1 MSELYLLTSI
11 TDRRLL
17 ASQVSLLQENNV
29 STSLITLGR
38 GMISGDRKGYFVDRT
53 QKAVVFSM
61 VTWKTWREV
70 RHGLEQKLKID
81 LPGAGVAFLTPL
93 SAIGGRRELAFF
105 MDGQDFVRGGES
117 ELKGTERELLVVVC
131 NQGYSEMVMDAAR
144 EAGANG
150 GTVINARGTGMEK
163 AEKFLGISLASE
175 KDMTF
180 IVVRTA
186 VRDHVMQ
193 SIMLK
198 AGVATEAKAIVFSL
212 PVTDTAGL
220 RLADAA
226 EEAEPAA
233 GEPAPQDKAGE

>member
-17 ASQVSLLQENNV
+17 ADQVSLLQEKNI

-38 GMISGDRKGYFVDRT
+38 GMVSGDTKSYFVDRS
-53 QKAVVFSM
+53 QKAVVFSI
-61 VTWKTWREV
+61 VTKKTWREV
-70 RHGLEQKLKID
+70 RRGLEQKLKID

-131 NQGYSEMVMDAAR
+131 NQGFSEMVMDAAR

-186 VRDHVMQ
+186 VRDRVMQ

-212 PVTDTAGL
+212 PVTDAAGL
-220 RLADAA
+220 RLEDETEPEAA
-226 EEAEPAA
+226 PEE
-233 GEPAPQDKAGE
+233 KA

>member
-17 ASQVSLLQENNV
+17 TDQVSLLREKNV
-29 STSLITLGR
+29 STSMITLGR
-38 GMISGDRKGYFVDRT
+38 GVVAGGAKSYFVNRSP
-53 QKAVVFSM
+53 KAIVFSL
-61 VTWKTWREV
+61 VTWETWREV
-70 RHGLEQKLKID
+70 RRGLEQKLKID
-81 LPGAGVAFLTPL
+81 LPGTGLAFLTPL
-93 SAIGGRRELAFF
+93 SAIGGRRELAFL
-105 MDGQDFVRGGES
+105 MDGQNFTRGGES
-117 ELKGTERELLVVVC
+117 ELKGTERELLVVIS

-144 EAGANG
+144 EGGANG

-175 KDMTF
+175 KDVTF

-186 VRDHVMQ
+186 VRDLVMQ

-198 AGVATEAKAIVFSL
+198 AGMATEAKAIVFSL

-220 RLADAA
+220 RLADTA

-233 GEPAPQDKAGE
+233 GEPSPQDKAGE